1 METTEINII
10 RSMVPYFIKHK
21 NLWVDYD
28 EVADVLYLH
37 FKKPNHADNTV
48 MEDDNM
54 LVRYE
59 KDEMVGITLMHASKG
74 NR

>member
-1 METTEINII
+1 METTEIATI

-28 EVADVLYLH
+28 EAADVLYVH
-37 FKKPNHADNTV
+37 FKKPNRADNTV
-48 MEDDNM
+48 MEDEN
-54 LVRYE
+54 LLIRYE

-74 NR
+74 KG